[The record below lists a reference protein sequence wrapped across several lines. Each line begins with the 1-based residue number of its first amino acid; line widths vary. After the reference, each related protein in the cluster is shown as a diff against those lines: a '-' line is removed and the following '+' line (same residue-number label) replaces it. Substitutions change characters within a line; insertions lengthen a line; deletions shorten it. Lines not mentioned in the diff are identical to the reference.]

1 MNIKKI
7 WKTVGVLSAV
17 CLMGAQATQT
27 WAANDKPVIAGIVFQ
42 QDIYMKT
49 VLAGMRAAA
58 KEGKAQLLE
67 ARATTEPA
75 ASWKTHRWAHKSKWW
90 LSKTHGCPK
99 RPWPWQVIC

>member
-58 KEGKAQLLE
+58 KEGKATSPDTPAHAE
-67 ARATTEPA
+67 IETARIAPTTRLA
-75 ASWKTHRWAHKSKWW
+75 
-90 LSKTHGCPK
+90 
-99 RPWPWQVIC
+99 